1 MSFGG
6 LVDEMPPT
14 LPFLCLHLERFVV
27 VQVDGRGIRDGI
39 GSGSYRDHCV
49 GDGSCHCLGHGCD
62 EAPRKSEAMI
72 IAIAYSSPS
81 FLCFCAL
88 VTIVCLQKLVIL
100 LDGSD
105 RLKLTTSLNRNLI
118 QT

>member
-49 GDGSCHCLGHGCD
+49 GDGSCHCLGHGRD
-62 EAPRKSEAMI
+62 KAPEDIGSYDHSHRVFVAVLFMLLCPCYHSL
-72 IAIAYSSPS
+72 PS
-81 FLCFCAL
+81 FIGHFIGW
-88 VTIVCLQKLVIL
+88 V
-100 LDGSD
+100 
-105 RLKLTTSLNRNLI
+105 
-118 QT
+118 